1 LDKRSSFGVWLAVA
15 KCQVTLFRPFFFDA
29 GAGGEAQGF
38 GHEGP
43 NFIREFLGIG
53 SLFAHQGTD

>member
-1 LDKRSSFGVWLAVA
+1 MSGDFVPTV
-15 KCQVTLFRPFFFDA
+15 FFDA